1 MRCKAVCLE
10 EEEWRICEMFC
21 KHKKWCPRSDQ
32 RCNCQR
38 RWPSKNCP
46 RNWKR
51 FAKRNSFD
59 QDYLGQDPVMIITSQ
74 WELGVWIPKGW
85 VHNSECG
92 DLPIFQVG
100 FKFQAYSEQCSESND
115 NAFVY
120 VNKANKSTPRQHEDN
135 NPYLIF
141 VLFLHRHKFW
151 QFFLCQIR

>member
-1 MRCKAVCLE
+1 
-10 EEEWRICEMFC
+10 
-21 KHKKWCPRSDQ
+21 
-32 RCNCQR
+32 
-38 RWPSKNCP
+38 
-46 RNWKR
+46 
-51 FAKRNSFD
+51 
-59 QDYLGQDPVMIITSQ
+59 MIITSQ
-74 WELGVWIPKGW
+74 WELGVWIPKGQ

-141 VLFLHRHKFW
+141 VLFLHRHKFG
-151 QFFLCQIR
+151 QKKVMSKQVIRNKTDFATKQHKF